1 MKVKISIEQQA
12 KSGFLSG
19 TSHSYKLNV
28 QFQLNEKEKK
38 IFNDHP
44 LFQDM
49 VMMNY
54 AAGKKK
60 DIPMRITAKDIYTGR
75 PISIEATS
83 VNEVID
89 FRNELDASAA
99 NFANYLNILDDI
111 LGGKEVTYGE

>member
-1 MKVKISIEQQA
+1 MKVKISIDQQT

-44 LFQDM
+44 LFQNM
-49 VMMNY
+49 IFMQY

-60 DIPMRITAKDIYTGR
+60 DIPMSITAKDIYTSR

-89 FRNELDASAA
+89 FRNEIDARAESFVTYLD
-99 NFANYLNILDDI
+99 ILTDI
-111 LGGKEVTYGE
+111 LGGREISYGE

>member
-1 MKVKISIEQQA
+1 MKVKISIDQQS

-19 TSHSYKLNV
+19 TSHIYKLNV

-49 VMMNY
+49 IFMHY

-60 DIPMRITAKDIYTGR
+60 DIPMRITAKDIYTAR

-89 FRNELDASAA
+89 FRNEINTAA
-99 NFANYLNILDDI
+99 ENFANYINILTDI